1 MSDPNTVRV
10 LSLSGGG
17 ERGYISLVFLQR
29 FLNQWGMVGTL
40 AQNFDV
46 ICGTSIGGICSL
58 GFGLGKS
65 VADLIPF
72 FTEEGQWIFTIRTTQ
87 DVIDESVNASEPS
100 NVPNGLQKAIILGNN
115 DQYYTSF
122 DPVNSNYGSARL
134 RSVITG
140 VLGTNTLA
148 DMQTNI
154 LVPSLQSST
163 SRAIFF
169 SNVNLPQFSGQSEL
183 AVNVAL
189 ATSAAPTFLPPVN
202 FGGHQYIDGG
212 LYQNSP
218 ASLGLSLARV
228 TRPTTKRACVLSIGT
243 GIAPEHDFS
252 TPAGG
257 GGIPFETTAQ
267 TLYNL
272 LTVGIPTVA
281 SAIDTDLYLRSQYQ
295 LDNLFYYSF
304 NPILDD
310 VELDITTPTYLSYL
324 EDTANTWY
332 DNDTANIT
340 NFIGHL
346 TA

>member
-1 MSDPNTVRV
+1 MSDPNTVRI

-46 ICGTSIGGICSL
+46 ICGTSIGGICALS
-58 GFGLGKS
+58 FGLGKS

-72 FTEEGQWIFTIRTTQ
+72 FTEEGQWIFTIRTAE
-87 DVIDESVNASEPS
+87 DVLLGYINASLPS
-100 NVPNGLQKAIILGNN
+100 NVPDGPQKFLILSDN
-115 DQYYTSF
+115 DQYYRSV
-122 DPVNSNYGSARL
+122 DPINSNYGSARL

-140 VLGTNTLA
+140 VMGTNTLA

-163 SRAIFF
+163 SRAVFF
-169 SNVNLPQFSGQSEL
+169 SNVNLPQFAGQTEL

-228 TRPTTKRACVLSIGT
+228 TKPTAKRACVLSIGT
-243 GIAPEHDFS
+243 GEAPEHDFS
-252 TPAGG
+252 EPAGG
-257 GGIPFETTAQ
+257 SNIPFETTGQ

-295 LDNLFYYSF
+295 LDDLFYYSF
-304 NPILDD
+304 NPILTDI
-310 VELDITTPTYLSYL
+310 ELDITTPTYLTYL
-324 EDTANTWY
+324 EDAANTWY